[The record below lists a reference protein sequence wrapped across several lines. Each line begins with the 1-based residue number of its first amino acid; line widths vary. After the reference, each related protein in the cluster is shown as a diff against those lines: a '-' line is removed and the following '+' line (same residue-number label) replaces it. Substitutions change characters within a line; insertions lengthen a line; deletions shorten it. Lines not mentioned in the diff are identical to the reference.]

1 MDVIGPFV
9 HEFESVLYDFVEDQ
23 DFSDASVMKKPVVAV
38 EMWYPAAIC
47 CICTV

>member
-9 HEFESVLYDFVEDQ
+9 HEFESLWYALVEDQ
-23 DFSDASVMKKPVVAV
+23 DFSDASVMEEPVLAV
-38 EMWYPAAIC
+38 EMWDPVAIC

>member
-9 HEFESVLYDFVEDQ
+9 HEFESLLYDLVEGQ
-23 DFSDASVMKKPVVAV
+23 DFSDASVMKESVVVV
-38 EMWYPAAIC
+38 EMWYPVAIC